1 MIKFDPQNYPY
12 PSKRNVVYARNGMCN
27 AGNPHAASARF
38 QYQNDKAE
46 ALSPHQI

>member
-27 AGNPHAASARF
+27 AGIRTLHPLVFRLF
-38 QYQNDKAE
+38 
-46 ALSPHQI
+46 